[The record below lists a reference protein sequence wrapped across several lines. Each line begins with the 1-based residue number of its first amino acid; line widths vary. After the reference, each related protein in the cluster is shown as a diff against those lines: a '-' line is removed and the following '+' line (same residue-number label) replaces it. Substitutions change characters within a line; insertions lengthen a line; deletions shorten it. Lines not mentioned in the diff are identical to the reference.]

1 MDAKTDEMNIQQLI
15 IWMISKFFKQNMI
28 TIMNTKLKEQ
38 LWDKRQTGMSKEK
51 RVINTGKCFLNLEKE
66 NNWWVHTNLVN
77 RP

>member
-1 MDAKTDEMNIQQLI
+1 MNAKTDAMNIQQVI

-38 LWDKRQTGMSKEK
+38 LWDKQQIGMSKEK
-51 RVINTGKCFLNLEKE
+51 RVIPVSVFLNLEKE
-66 NNWWVHTNLVN
+66 NWWVHTNLVN